1 MPAAR
6 TLRPLVL
13 AGMLIPLLVAGCG
26 HAASRGPATGGHRPR
41 PVVLDQRGRGFSPTR
56 LFEVNPQRAWGVAYA
71 YDCGVRAADFAGDV
85 WEVVNAVELP
95 YTIFSDHGTHG
106 RGLRMETGSTS
117 TINAPN
123 GSSAGR
129 VLGLR
134 IKTACAW
141 HVRVITGPQKVV
153 ARHVPTHV

>member
-1 MPAAR
+1 MKRRSACLLAACF
-6 TLRPLVL
+6 LL
-13 AGMLIPLLVAGCG
+13 ADCG
-26 HAASRGPATGGHRPR
+26 GSSRSATKHPSDHAKAQHV
-41 PVVLDQRGRGFSPTR
+41 VVLDQSGRGYAATS
-56 LFEVNPQRAWGVAYA
+56 LYQIDPQKPWGVAYA
-71 YDCGVRAADFAGDV
+71 FRCGKHAGDFAGDV

-95 YTIFSDHGTHG
+95 YTVFSGHGTSG

-123 GSSAGR
+123 GTSAGR

-141 HVRVITGPQKVV
+141 HVRVVKGGQAVV
-153 ARHVPTHV
+153 RRFVPGNA